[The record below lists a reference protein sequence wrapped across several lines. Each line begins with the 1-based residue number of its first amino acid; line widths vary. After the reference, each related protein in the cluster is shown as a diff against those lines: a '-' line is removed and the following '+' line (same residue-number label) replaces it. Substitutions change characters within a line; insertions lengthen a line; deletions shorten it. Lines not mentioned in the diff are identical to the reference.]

1 MAEEPVISPSCW
13 NLLKHNQRSL
23 IVGLVVSLG
32 NSFDMDLKDV
42 AENDAAS
49 LSTGMSEIFA
59 DPLLAYEEIPR
70 REIQDIITVASGASG
85 AAGGLITLFPD
96 LRG

>member
-1 MAEEPVISPSCW
+1 
-13 NLLKHNQRSL
+13 
-23 IVGLVVSLG
+23 
-32 NSFDMDLKDV
+32 
-42 AENDAAS
+42 
-49 LSTGMSEIFA
+49 MSEIFA
-59 DPLLAYEEIPR
+59 DPLLADEEIPR

>member
-1 MAEEPVISPSCW
+1 MAEERVISPSCW
-13 NLLKHNQRSL
+13 NLSRHNQRSL
-23 IVGLVVSLG
+23 IVGLVLSLG

-42 AENDAAS
+42 AENDATS

-59 DPLLAYEEIPR
+59 DPLLADEEVPR
-70 REIQDIITVASGASG
+70 REIQDIITVAFG

>member
-1 MAEEPVISPSCW
+1 MISPSCW
-13 NLLKHNQRSL
+13 SLFEHNQRPL
-23 IVGLVVSLG
+23 IVGLARSLG

-42 AENDAAS
+42 VENDAAS

-59 DPLLAYEEIPR
+59 DPLLADEEVPS
-70 REIQDIITVASGASG
+70 REIQDIITVASG